1 MEGTTVSGQ
10 FFTSLY
16 LNDFAI
22 RVELLDLLKGQMVFL
37 RVQAGYKDTIFYAKE
52 IEVGHESLLSLG
64 VLYSNSSTM
73 KCGERAANSFLRKPG
88 SALM

>member
-22 RVELLDLLKGQMVFL
+22 WVELLDLLKVDFGQVH
-37 RVQAGYKDTIFYAKE
+37 GIGFYDK
-52 IEVGHESLLSLG
+52 IVTPIRRFSGDRLSFQRQ
-64 VLYSNSSTM
+64 T
-73 KCGERAANSFLRKPG
+73 GEEDWQD
-88 SALM
+88 